1 MRNLVLALA
10 TASIFTG
17 LTPAYAATPS
27 PTPTPSSDSTHPRI
41 TQQAANTVASA
52 PVGATSAIGAAGF
65 PGGVQGSFGPSREVF
80 GFGLA
85 SSLSDPTYG
94 YPTWD
99 FSVLTTVAFFGLH
112 VQDDGTFAADSGW
125 TVWNSSQLSGLVSTA
140 HGHGAKVVLT
150 IILQDFGGGT
160 PHMCTGLTH
169 YAATV
174 TNTVSE
180 MRAKGVDGVN
190 VDYEGLNGSCGT
202 PNSSWARQMYTYF
215 IAQLRAALG
224 SGPYLTVDTY
234 ASSASDSLGF
244 FDVGGLSGS
253 VDAFFVMAYDL
264 EYSNYFYPPTSC
276 SNFCLG
282 PTAPLAAYHY
292 NDSVTLSQY
301 TSVVAPSKVI
311 LGVPYYGRKACVG
324 SATANATPTSSV
336 IADMYLDAS
345 TESSSPEVQP
355 GTYATHRDANDP
367 SGQERW
373 DTWYN
378 TTLGCTRELYW
389 DDPVSL
395 SHKYDLINSTS
406 VRGVGIWTLNYGGGA
421 PELWQLLSAK
431 FKPASPWSS
440 LGGVFLSGPAASS
453 WAANRIDVW
462 SRGSD
467 NQLWQDTYN
476 GSTWG
481 GWTPLGGAINA
492 PPGAVSWSAG
502 RVDVFA
508 RGQDSSLWHRWWD
521 GTAWSGWTKMGGVLN
536 SGPTVA
542 SWAAQRL
549 DIFVVGQ
556 DSALWH
562 LWWDGRQW
570 NGWQRLG
577 GVLSSQPSAVSWGS
591 NRIDIFARGQ
601 DGQMWHLD
609 WSGTQWMGWQPMGG
623 QFNSGPAAASCA
635 AGHLDVYAVGSD
647 KAMWRNSWNGT
658 QWAGWAR
665 QGGYWSNDPG
675 AVCPPATN
683 SANVFDVGP
692 DEAMWQTTMTG
703 G

>member
-10 TASIFTG
+10 AASIFTG

-27 PTPTPSSDSTHPRI
+27 PTPTPSDSTHPRI
-41 TQQAANTVASA
+41 TQEAGNAVAGA
-52 PVGATSAIGAAGF
+52 PVGATRAIGSAGF
-65 PGGVQGSFGPSREVF
+65 SGAVQGSFGPSREVF

-112 VQDDGTFAADSGW
+112 VQDDGTIAGDSGW
-125 TVWNSSQLSGLVSTA
+125 AIWNSNQLSGLVSTA

-150 IILQDFGGGT
+150 IILQDFGAGT
-160 PHMCTGLTH
+160 PHMCAALTH
-169 YAATV
+169 YAT
-174 TNTVSE
+174 TVSSTVNE
-180 MRAKGVDGVN
+180 MRVKGVDGVN

-202 PNSSWARQMYTYF
+202 SNPNWARQMYTF
-215 IAQLRAALG
+215 MISQLRAALG
-224 SGPYLTVDTY
+224 SSPFLTVDTY
-234 ASSASDSLGF
+234 ASSAADPVGF
-244 FDVGGLSGS
+244 FDIGGLNPY

-264 EYSNYFYPPTSC
+264 EYSNYSHPPTSC

-282 PTAPLAAYHY
+282 PTAPLTAYYY
-292 NDSVTLSQY
+292 NDTNTVNQY
-301 TSVVAPSKVI
+301 VSVVAPAKVI

-324 SATANATPTSSV
+324 SATPNATPTGSV
-336 IADMYLDAS
+336 AADMYLDAS
-345 TESSSPEVQP
+345 TESSSSEVQP
-355 GTYATHRDANDP
+355 GSFVSHRDANDP

-389 DDPVSL
+389 DDAVSL
-395 SHKYDLINSTS
+395 SHKYDLINASN

-431 FKPASPWSS
+431 FKPATPWSS

-453 WAANRIDVW
+453 WASNRIDVW
-462 SRGSD
+462 GRGSD

-481 GWTPLGGAINA
+481 GWTPLGGVINA
-492 PPGAVSWSAG
+492 PPGAVSWSTG

-508 RGQDSSLWHRWWD
+508 RGQDNSLWHRWWD

-577 GVLSSQPSAVSWGS
+577 GVLNSQPSAVSWGS

-635 AGHLDVYAVGSD
+635 AGHLDVYAVGVD
-647 KAMWRNSWNGT
+647 KAMWRDSWNGT
-658 QWAGWAR
+658 QWTGWTR

-692 DEAMWQTTMTG
+692 DDAMWQTTMTG